1 MIVVVASGH
10 DPRARSIVEHWGSQ
24 CAMTLTAEDLCM
36 PGWQFTAPRPQ
47 NGMAVIGGK
56 IVPDAEIEG
65 ILTLRPC
72 IFAEELLSIAAAHRS
87 YVAAEL
93 NAFLLAWL
101 AARACPVLNRPT
113 ASCLAGPNWRPVQW
127 TLAAARLGIPAQT
140 RRCIAGRHAHS
151 NFEEAYEITAVGEQC
166 FGCQDTILRTN
177 TLRLA
182 RAAGVDLLSVRFSR
196 DEGRF
201 LSANI
206 WPQLTNA
213 AVIVAVRE
221 SLENRRE
228 SRR

>member
-1 MIVVVASGH
+1 MIVVVASCH
-10 DPRARSIVEHWGSQ
+10 DPRARSIVAHWGSQ
-24 CAMTLTAEDLCM
+24 CAMMLTAEDLCM
-36 PGWQFTAPRPQ
+36 PGWQFAAPRPQ

-56 IVPDAEIEG
+56 IVPDAAIKG

-72 IFAEELLSIAAAHRS
+72 IFAEELLSIAAAHRR

-101 AARACPVLNRPT
+101 AAQTCPVLNRPT
-113 ASCLAGPNWRPVQW
+113 ASCLAGPNWRTEQW
-127 TLAAARLGIPAQT
+127 MVAAARLGIPTQT
-140 RRCIAGRHAHS
+140 RHCIAGRHADRH
-151 NFEEAYEITAVGEQC
+151 FEEAYEITAVGEQC
-166 FGCQDTILRTN
+166 FGCQDATLRTS

-206 WPQLTNA
+206 WPGLTDA
-213 AVIVAVRE
+213 AVAAAVHE
-221 SLENRRE
+221 SLANRRE
-228 SRR
+228 HGR